1 MRERRSDWKVELEI
15 DKNAIESL
23 LCRLC
28 GVLGYV
34 NNPSKWFSIKESN
47 WIQTTPPGKAK
58 KS

>member
-1 MRERRSDWKVELEI
+1 MRERRSDRQVELEI
-15 DKNAIESL
+15 DKNAIESQ